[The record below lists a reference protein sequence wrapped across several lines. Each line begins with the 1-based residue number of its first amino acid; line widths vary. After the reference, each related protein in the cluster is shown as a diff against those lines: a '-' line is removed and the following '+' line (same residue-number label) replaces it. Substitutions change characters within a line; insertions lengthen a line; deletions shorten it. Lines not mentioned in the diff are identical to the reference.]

1 MRKRLLKNEDGFTL
15 IEVLLSLALLGI
27 GAVLLVTFLGTSVRM
42 LRDASAITAS
52 NAEAAGQT
60 EADASSGTGSSG
72 TLTVQFGADAVVVN
86 GTYTS
91 NGSYISFVPS

>member
-27 GAVLLVTFLGTSVRM
+27 GAVLLVTFLGPSERM
-42 LRDASAITAS
+42 LRDASALTAS
-52 NAEAAGQT
+52 NAPPAGQP
-60 EADASSGTGSSG
+60 EADASSERDLRNIDRPIRSRRGCCKR
-72 TLTVQFGADAVVVN
+72 
-86 GTYTS
+86 TYTS